1 MLLTIIGSI
10 FAYRI
15 PKIGVSFC
23 AQENFRTGNT
33 SIIYY
38 GCQYIIGTSYF
49 EKPTGCGKAIK
60 L

>member
-23 AQENFRTGNT
+23 A
-33 SIIYY
+33 
-38 GCQYIIGTSYF
+38 
-49 EKPTGCGKAIK
+49 
-60 L
+60 